1 MLLQELTTKSL
12 TYLEVIIADNQLVM
26 IKENLEKYS
35 DVDNCPVRNVLDKVG
50 DKWSILILL
59 ILHEEKILRFNEI
72 NKYIESISQKM
83 LSVTLKGLES
93 DGLVKRTI
101 YPQVPPRVEYELTDM
116 GKSLVPHI
124 ETLVNWARIN
134 IDNIKKSREK
144 YSKSK

>member
-1 MLLQELTTKSL
+1 MK
-12 TYLEVIIADNQLVM
+12 
-26 IKENLEKYS
+26 KETLEKYS

-93 DGLVKRTI
+93 DGLVRRTI

-116 GKSLVPHI
+116 GESLVPHI
-124 ETLVNWARIN
+124 ETLVNWAKIN

>member
-26 IKENLEKYS
+26 KRETLEKYS

-116 GKSLVPHI
+116 GESLVPHI
-124 ETLVNWARIN
+124 ETLVNWAKIN